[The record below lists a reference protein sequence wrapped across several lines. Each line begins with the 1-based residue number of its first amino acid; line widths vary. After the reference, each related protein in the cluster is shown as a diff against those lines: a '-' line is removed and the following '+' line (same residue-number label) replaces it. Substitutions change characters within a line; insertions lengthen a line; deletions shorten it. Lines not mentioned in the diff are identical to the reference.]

1 MTKETLPSTTS
12 LFDTYLKHIKCA
24 LPHGKEIHM
33 PLIAKKNHVMQNVF
47 MILYLYFIY
56 FEIRITKYISFV
68 MYYDPQISM
77 SPMEH
82 GATAAAGCA
91 RVKGRTK
98 LKLNKI

>member
-1 MTKETLPSTTS
+1 MLST
-12 LFDTYLKHIKCA
+12 C
-24 LPHGKEIHM
+24 HGREVPM
-33 PLIAKKNHVMQNVF
+33 SLIAKNNHVMQNVF

-82 GATAAAGCA
+82 GATAAAGCTQGSKA
-91 RVKGRTK
+91 EP
-98 LKLNKI
+98 N